1 MPNLKDIRRRISSV
15 KKTGQ
20 ITKAMKLVAAAKLK
34 RASEAATNAKP
45 YQRQLSAVLA
55 RVSRR
60 AGESVSDPLLQPR
73 EHVGRILVVVL
84 TSDRGLA
91 GGFNNNLLRSTNEW
105 LKEKKAAGIEIHAR
119 AYGRKGIAALPR
131 RGWKLDASV
140 SDWAARKKMDL
151 VNEVV
156 DEMVAG
162 FVDRKYD
169 EVWVASNEWVSTLVQ
184 RPRYQKILPLVVDSS
199 SAGAADEGLD
209 YRYEPSAP
217 QIVGALLP
225 LYIRT
230 LVLQAFLETE
240 AGELASRMTAMDAA
254 TKNANDLIGRLS
266 IQYNRA
272 RQAAITKELI
282 EIVSGAAAL

>member
-1 MPNLKDIRRRISSV
+1 MPNLKDIRRRIASV

-73 EHVGRILVVVL
+73 EHVGKILVVVL

-91 GGFNNNLLRSTNEW
+91 GGFNNNLLRSANEW
-105 LKEKKAAGIEIHAR
+105 LKEKKAAGIEIHTR
-119 AYGRKGIAALPR
+119 AYGRKGISGLPR

-140 SDWAARKKMDL
+140 VDWAARKKMDL

-184 RPRYQKILPLVVDSS
+184 RPRYLKILPLVVD
-199 SAGAADEGLD
+199 ATNTADEGLD
-209 YRYEPSAP
+209 YKYEPSAP
-217 QIVGALLP
+217 EIVGALLP